1 MVDCFILGYLIRLVA
16 VDGSMASVTLES
28 VKLQEKGRFS
38 EMIIKHQTTSFQ
50 ITKIHPKFMEKSQ
63 LKVTK
68 KVWFHWCQKISQHQS
83 LLVKR
88 QQPRGSLDGTG
99 GDTPAPSFVWFPGE
113 YAAAVCCGILD
124 LEDAIR
130 LVAARGQLIADTC
143 EAGVGGMTACTLV
156 VDSGNFERSE
166 EWAIGVFRGERWE
179 VITYM

>member
-1 MVDCFILGYLIRLVA
+1 MDDCFILGYLIRLVA
-16 VDGSMASVTLES
+16 VDGSMASVTLEC
-28 VKLQEKGRFS
+28 VKLQEKGSLLRND
-38 EMIIKHQTTSFQ
+38 HQTSDHFLPTNKNPP
-50 ITKIHPKFMEKSQ
+50 KIHGKISAQGNQKKFG
-63 LKVTK
+63 
-68 KVWFHWCQKISQHQS
+68 FIDANKISQHQS

-99 GDTPAPSFVWFPGE
+99 GDTRVSLTFTNQESISIPPPSFVWFPGE

-156 VDSGNFERSE
+156 VDSGKEKGVRSE
-166 EWAIGVFRGERWE
+166 L
-179 VITYM
+179 